1 MFGSVTD
8 IVTGHSPTRG
18 RIILGLRSNTEYLE
32 FKEAVLAPTYNFML
46 FDSIM
51 GQVLPTIESLI
62 HKHLP
67 AHTQILKD
75 LLDNL
80 RNVDYDINKIDPI
93 LLQRL
98 VNFIEK
104 NIYITNFVLMLN
116 ACREKMVEAV
126 NTIKITDEK
135 DIKTTNIF
143 SSVFSILALY
153 NSALTL
159 LEGKQNPI
167 IEMYQAFTE
176 EYIKLFDKLQKE
188 IMFKLSMYFKQKKSA
203 MEHQ

>member
-1 MFGSVTD
+1 M
-8 IVTGHSPTRG
+8 
-18 RIILGLRSNTEYLE
+18 
-32 FKEAVLAPTYNFML
+32 
-46 FDSIM
+46 
-51 GQVLPTIESLI
+51 
-62 HKHLP
+62 
-67 AHTQILKD
+67 
-75 LLDNL
+75 
-80 RNVDYDINKIDPI
+80 DYDINKIDPI

-98 VNFIEK
+98 VDFIEK
-104 NIYITNFVLMLN
+104 NIYVTNFVLMLN

-153 NSALTL
+153 NSALAL
-159 LEGKQNPI
+159 LEEKKSPM

-188 IMFKLSMYFKQKKSA
+188 IAFKLSMYFKQKK
-203 MEHQ
+203 